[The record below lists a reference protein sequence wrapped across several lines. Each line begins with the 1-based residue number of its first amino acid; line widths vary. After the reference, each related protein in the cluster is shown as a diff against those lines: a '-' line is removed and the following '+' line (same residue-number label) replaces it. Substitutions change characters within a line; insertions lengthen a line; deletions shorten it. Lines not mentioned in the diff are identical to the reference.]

1 MKKKPLYLCAL
12 LLCTFLFAGKS
23 ALAQKDTTIWMT
35 SLEYRVHD
43 ESVFEKNYPTV
54 KAWWLKTDADIE
66 FGRLANTSES
76 GRIYGVALF
85 KGADNLG
92 AFIARR
98 IKNQD
103 QFNASHPAIA
113 KENRENIVGPI
124 MRSIW
129 MRKDSMSY
137 MEPGYSRD
145 NYPFRKMVFISVLPD
160 RIKDFEAGMRKQTLL
175 DASHGIKYNSIVFRC
190 TDGYPA
196 NTYMLILPDK
206 SLLDYYK
213 NREARKMKRDQFKSE
228 YDPLHR
234 LANDITTIMRIDH
247 LTAVK

>member
-1 MKKKPLYLCAL
+1 MKKQSFYLCAL
-12 LLCTFLFAGKS
+12 LLCTFLLAGKS

-35 SLEYRVHD
+35 MLEYRVHD

-66 FGRLANTSES
+66 LGRIGQTSES
-76 GRIYGVALF
+76 GRVYSAALF

-92 AFIARR
+92 AFVARR
-98 IKNQD
+98 VKNND
-103 QFNASHPAIA
+103 QFNASHSAIA
-113 KENRENIVGPI
+113 KENTANINGPVT
-124 MRSIW
+124 RSIW
-129 MRKDSMSY
+129 IRVDSITFQ
-137 MEPGYSRD
+137 EAGYNRD
-145 NYPFRKMVFISVLPD
+145 NYPFRKVVFISVLAD
-160 RIKDFEAGMRKQTLL
+160 RVKDFEAGMRKQAQL

-196 NTYMLILPDK
+196 NTYMVVLPDK

-213 NREARKMKRDQFKSE
+213 NREARKVKRDQFKSE

-234 LANDITTIMRIDH
+234 LSNDITTVMRIDH
-247 LTAVK
+247 LTSVK